1 MENGFVILGII
12 ALLFLSM
19 YGYAYLAVAV
29 EKIKQKREANKA
41 AEKAELRRLESLK
54 KQAIIDEKV
63 RKFNE
68 RKEEIQR
75 ELMLLEKMKTK
86 QRVS

>member
-1 MENGFVILGII
+1 MENGYVILGII

-19 YGYAYLAVAV
+19 YGYAYLAVAL
-29 EKIKQKREANKA
+29 EKMKQKREAKKSI
-41 AEKAELRRLESLK
+41 EKEELRRIESLK
-54 KQAIIDEKV
+54 KQELIDEKV

-75 ELMLLEKMKTK
+75 ELILLEKMKSK
-86 QRVS
+86 QKVS